1 MKKKHHISKKAV
13 KFWVLW
19 AGCFLA
25 AVVILL
31 PILFTLCASFM
42 SPGEVALNY
51 GGITLTDGF
60 TPLHLLPNR
69 ISLAGYCELFLET
82 PQYLMQFWISLG
94 ICITICAGQMFLSI
108 LGGYAFARFRFR
120 FRDGI
125 FFGVIVLM
133 VLPHQVTLAPSYM
146 VIKALGLLNTN
157 ASLILPGIFS
167 AFGLFLMRQVMA
179 SVPES
184 IMEAASLDGANTFV
198 ALWRVMV
205 PCCASGVKA
214 LVLLSFVDAWSM
226 VEQPIMFITD
236 TFRQPLSV
244 FLLRVGR
251 ENMALG
257 FTCSVLFIIPVVFL
271 LLFFEKQLVEGIVK
285 SAIK

>member
-1 MKKKHHISKKAV
+1 MKKHHITGKKLIYWLIWAV
-13 KFWVLW
+13 CL
-19 AGCFLA
+19 LTA
-25 AVVILL
+25 AVILL
-31 PILFTLCASFM
+31 PILFTLFASFM
-42 SPGEVALNY
+42 PPGEIALNY
-51 GGITLTDGF
+51 GEMTLENGF
-60 TPLHLLPNR
+60 TPLHLFPDR
-69 ISLAGYCELFLET
+69 VSLSGYREVLLET

-94 ICITICAGQMFLSI
+94 ICAAICTGQVFLSI
-108 LGGYAFARFRFR
+108 LGGYAFSRFRFR

-125 FFGVIVLM
+125 FFGIIVLM

-157 ASLILPGIFS
+157 AALILPGIFS

-205 PCCASGVKA
+205 PCCSSGVKA

-236 TFRQPLSV
+236 VFRQPLSV
-244 FLLRVGR
+244 FLLRVGGQD
-251 ENMALG
+251 MVLG
-257 FTCSVLFIIPVVFL
+257 FACGVLFMIPVVLLL
-271 LLFFEKQLVEGIVK
+271 LLFEEQLVEGIVR
-285 SAIK
+285 SEIK

>member
-1 MKKKHHISKKAV
+1 MKKKRRIHAKAV
-13 KFWVLW
+13 TYWLLW
-19 AGCFLA
+19 TGCFLIA
-25 AVVILL
+25 AVILL
-31 PILFTLCASFM
+31 PIVFTVFTSFM
-42 SPGEVALNY
+42 SPSEVALNY
-51 GGITLTDGF
+51 GKIAQTGGF
-60 TPLHLLPNR
+60 TPLHLLPDR
-69 ISLAGYCELFLET
+69 ISLSGYREVFLET

-94 ICITICAGQMFLSI
+94 ICLAICVGQVFLSI
-108 LGGYAFARFRFR
+108 LGGYAFSRFRFR

-125 FFGVIVLM
+125 FFGIIVLM

-146 VIKALGLLNTN
+146 VIKALGLLNTS

-179 SVPES
+179 SVPNS

-214 LVLLSFVDAWSM
+214 LALLSFVDAWSM
-226 VEQPIMFITD
+226 VEQPIVFITD
-236 TFRQPLSV
+236 AFRQPLSV

-257 FTCSVLFIIPVVFL
+257 FACSVLFMIPVLFL
-271 LLFFEKQLVEGIVK
+271 LLLFEEQLVEGIVR
-285 SAIK
+285 SEIK

>member
-1 MKKKHHISKKAV
+1 
-13 KFWVLW
+13 
-19 AGCFLA
+19 
-25 AVVILL
+25 
-31 PILFTLCASFM
+31 M

-51 GGITLTDGF
+51 GEIALTDGF
-60 TPLHLLPNR
+60 TPLHLLPGHV
-69 ISLAGYCELFLET
+69 SLSGYGELFIET
-82 PQYLMQFWISLG
+82 PQYLMRFWISLG
-94 ICITICAGQMFLSI
+94 ICVAICAGQVFLSI

-133 VLPHQVTLAPSYM
+133 VLPYQVTLAPSYM

-198 ALWRVMV
+198 ALWKVMV
-205 PCCASGVKA
+205 PCCSSGVGA

-226 VEQPIMFITD
+226 IEQPIMFLTD
-236 TFRQPLSV
+236 AFRQPLSV
-244 FLLRVGR
+244 FLLRVGG

-257 FTCSVLFIIPVVFL
+257 FACSVLFMIPIVFL
-271 LLFFEKQLVEGIVK
+271 LLLFKEQLVEGIVR
-285 SAIK
+285 SEIK